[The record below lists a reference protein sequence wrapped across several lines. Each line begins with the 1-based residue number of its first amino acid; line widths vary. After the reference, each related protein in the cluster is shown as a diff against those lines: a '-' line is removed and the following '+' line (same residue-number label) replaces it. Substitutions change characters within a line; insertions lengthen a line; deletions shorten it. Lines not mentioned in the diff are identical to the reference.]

1 MSILLIRGFSQS
13 GKDFVG
19 KILCEKYGYQRFAF
33 ADSLK
38 QLVCNKYQVSMEQL
52 HSQRGKLDICQHDEK
67 QRTYRQILID
77 EALLAREED
86 DSCFARSCCE
96 DIKHHNATHIVITDW
111 RYPKEL
117 DMLYE
122 YFSTI
127 PITPIHLIRTSQES
141 SPVEDRSEYQL
152 MDRIQ
157 DLTLY
162 NPMDDRIHHE
172 IDQMMFSIMSQSS
185 RDEFRTDG
193 SV

>member
-19 KILCEKYGYQRFAF
+19 NILCKQYGYQRFAF

-38 QLVCNKYQVSMEQL
+38 QLVSDKYHVSMQQL
-52 HSQRGKLDICQHDEK
+52 HSQSGKLDICPHDQT

-77 EALLAREED
+77 EAFLARTKD
-86 DSCFARSCCE
+86 DSCFARACCE
-96 DIKHHNATHIVITDW
+96 DIKRHNATHVVITDW
-111 RYPKEL
+111 RYSKEL
-117 DMLYE
+117 DMLHE
-122 YFSTI
+122 YFTTT
-127 PITPIHLIRTSQES
+127 PITPIHLIRPSQES

-152 MDRIQ
+152 MDRID

-162 NPMDDRIHHE
+162 NYMDDCIYQE
-172 IDQMMFSIMSQSS
+172 IYKIMCSIMSQSS

-193 SV
+193 SI